1 VISLYLPGRSLVHRA
16 PTGVKLAALAVLAL
30 ALSLAPASWWT
41 CLACLVLPLAAFA
54 LAGLGPRILLR
65 ELRRIW
71 PIVLLLAVTQ
81 LIFLAPVLAATN
93 TLRVLAVV
101 LLAQCITRTTPVE
114 GIVETAERLLRPFRR
129 FGARPERVG
138 LAMALTLSAVGQ
150 LGEVVR
156 QVRDAQRS
164 RGVRLAP
171 WSWVMP
177 VLVLSLRHADDVGDA
192 LEARGLGD

>member
-1 VISLYLPGRSLVHRA
+1 MISLYVPGASPVHRA
-16 PTGVKLAALAVLAL
+16 PTGVKLLALAVVAL
-30 ALSLAPASWWT
+30 GLSLAPVSWWT
-41 CLACLVLPLAAFA
+41 CLACAALPVAAFA
-54 LAGLGPRILLR
+54 LAGLGPRLLLR

-71 PIVLLLAVTQ
+71 LLLLFLAATQ
-81 LIFLAPVLAATN
+81 LIFLAPVVAATN
-93 TLRVLAVV
+93 TLRVVAVV
-101 LLAQCITRTTPVE
+101 LLAQCVTRTTPVE

-150 LGEVVR
+150 LGEIVR

-171 WSWVMP
+171 WAWVMP